1 MQYCLE
7 VHVTSSWYRSI
18 VNWHISTTHLL
29 MLLSLISG
37 GQQMSFV
44 RVLIPV
50 PHPLE
55 QSPHGSQEAQ
65 SQNLY
70 LPSMQYPLGGAADE
84 PWAAIV
90 STIVSPT
97 IDAVTQI
104 FIPKRL
110 QVTRLFFTDTCTCTN
125 LFGFRSNEPLRFYRV
140 IFIWHVITWFSKRF
154 FLCTAFEY
162 YQWILFGHFCI
173 STYST

>member
-1 MQYCLE
+1 MQYWLE
-7 VHVTSSWYRSI
+7 VHVTSSWYWSI

-70 LPSMQYPLGGAADE
+70 LPSLQYPLGGAANE
-84 PWAAIV
+84 PLAAII

-104 FIPKRL
+104 FILKQL
-110 QVTRLFFTDTCTCTN
+110 QITRLFFTSTCTCTN

-162 YQWILFGHFCI
+162 YQWILLGHFCI

>member
-1 MQYCLE
+1 MQYWLE
-7 VHVTSSWYRSI
+7 VHVTSSWYWSI

-29 MLLSLISG
+29 MLLSLMSG

-70 LPSMQYPLGGAADE
+70 WPPLQFPLGGAANE
-84 PWAAIV
+84 PWAAII
-90 STIVSPT
+90 SMIVIPT
-97 IDAVTQI
+97 IEALTQI

-110 QVTRLFFTDTCTCTN
+110 QITRLFFTSTCTN
-125 LFGFRSNEPLRFYRV
+125 FLVFVQMNHYD
-140 IFIWHVITWFSKRF
+140 FI
-154 FLCTAFEY
+154 E
-162 YQWILFGHFCI
+162 
-173 STYST
+173 

>member
-7 VHVTSSWYRSI
+7 VHVASSWYWSI

-70 LPSMQYPLGGAADE
+70 LPSLQYPLGGAANE
-84 PWAAIV
+84 PLAAIIR
-90 STIVSPT
+90 TIVSPT

-104 FIPKRL
+104 FILKRL
-110 QVTRLFFTDTCTCTN
+110 QITRFFFTSTCTCTN
-125 LFGFRSNEPLRFYRV
+125 FGFRSNEPLRFHRV
-140 IFIWHVITWFSKRF
+140 IFIWHVITWFSGRF
-154 FLCTAFEY
+154 LLCTAFEY

-173 STYST
+173 SKYST

>member
-7 VHVTSSWYRSI
+7 VHVASSWYWAI
-18 VNWHISTTHLL
+18 VKWHISTTHLV
-29 MLLSLISG
+29 MLLSLMSG

-55 QSPHGSQEAQ
+55 QSPHGNQEAQ

-70 LPSMQYPLGGAADE
+70 WPPWQYPLGGAADE
-84 PWAAIV
+84 PWAAII
-90 STIVSPT
+90 STIVIPR
-97 IDAVTQI
+97 IVAVTEI

-110 QVTRLFFTDTCTCTN
+110 K
-125 LFGFRSNEPLRFYRV
+125 
-140 IFIWHVITWFSKRF
+140 ITRF
-154 FLCTAFEY
+154 FSQVPVPDFVVPVQMNHYDFIE
-162 YQWILFGHFCI
+162 
-173 STYST
+173 

>member
-1 MQYCLE
+1 
-7 VHVTSSWYRSI
+7 
-18 VNWHISTTHLL
+18 
-29 MLLSLISG
+29 MLLSLMSG

-84 PWAAIV
+84 PLAAII
-90 STIVSPT
+90 STIVIPT
-97 IDAVTQI
+97 IEALTQI

-110 QVTRLFFTDTCTCTN
+110 QITRLFFTSTCTN
-125 LFGFRSNEPLRFYRV
+125 FLVFVQINHYD
-140 IFIWHVITWFSKRF
+140 FI
-154 FLCTAFEY
+154 E
-162 YQWILFGHFCI
+162 
-173 STYST
+173 

>member
-1 MQYCLE
+1 MK
-7 VHVTSSWYRSI
+7 
-18 VNWHISTTHLL
+18 WHISTTHLL

-84 PWAAIV
+84 PLAAII
-90 STIVSPT
+90 STIVIPT
-97 IDAVTQI
+97 IEALTRI
-104 FIPKRL
+104 FIPERL
-110 QVTRLFFTDTCTCTN
+110 QITRLFFTSTCTN
-125 LFGFRSNEPLRFYRV
+125 FLVFVQMNHYD
-140 IFIWHVITWFSKRF
+140 FI
-154 FLCTAFEY
+154 E
-162 YQWILFGHFCI
+162 
-173 STYST
+173 

>member
-1 MQYCLE
+1 M
-7 VHVTSSWYRSI
+7 
-18 VNWHISTTHLL
+18 NWHISTTHLL

-70 LPSMQYPLGGAADE
+70 LPPLQFPLGGAANE
-84 PWAAIV
+84 PWAAII
-90 STIVSPT
+90 STIVIPT
-97 IDAVTQI
+97 IEALTRI
-104 FIPKRL
+104 FIPERL
-110 QVTRLFFTDTCTCTN
+110 QITGLFFTSTCTN
-125 LFGFRSNEPLRFYRV
+125 FLVFVQMNHYD
-140 IFIWHVITWFSKRF
+140 FI
-154 FLCTAFEY
+154 E
-162 YQWILFGHFCI
+162 
-173 STYST
+173 